1 MAHICS
7 SCGFEASDKFKFCP
21 MCGSKMTSD
30 DESAQE
36 KYKFCPKCG
45 IKISADTQIC
55 PNCGINFNGI
65 FRKIANKYFNNG
77 SIDKIIDW
85 EASTSWKIN
94 KDFTSN
100 KLIKKGWEH
109 DDPAFLVVYDSI
121 VGDYLKKLFILERSK
136 VCVGGS
142 TDILVNVKFIPPT
155 EKMSFD
161 DAVKF
166 YEELLEKTILELNE
180 AKQKENFDEEEYFKK
195 KYKESRIELFSNY
208 PL

>member
-1 MAHICS
+1 M
-7 SCGFEASDKFKFCP
+7 
-21 MCGSKMTSD
+21 
-30 DESAQE
+30 
-36 KYKFCPKCG
+36 
-45 IKISADTQIC
+45 
-55 PNCGINFNGI
+55 
-65 FRKIANKYFNNG
+65 
-77 SIDKIIDW
+77 
-85 EASTSWKIN
+85 
-94 KDFTSN
+94 
-100 KLIKKGWEH
+100 
-109 DDPAFLVVYDSI
+109 VVYDSI

>member
-1 MAHICS
+1 
-7 SCGFEASDKFKFCP
+7 

-65 FRKIANKYFNNG
+65 FKKIANKYFNNR